1 MMEDTQI
8 QKKIVP
14 APILV
19 VLCLG
24 AGWAAHHFD
33 RRPFLPD
40 LPVARQAISAVLFV
54 LGLALGL
61 AALSQFRSHKTPT
74 SPYAPATTVVTSGVF
89 RYTRNPMYLGFVLL
103 AVGMAMGMNS
113 VWLLLASAL
122 LSILLHYL
130 VVKPEEAYLA
140 ERFGPMFSDY
150 CSRTRR
156 WF

>member
-1 MMEDTQI
+1 MVGGTQI

-33 RRPFLPD
+33 RRPFLPE
-40 LPVARQAISAVLFV
+40 LPVARLAVSVALFV

-74 SPYAPATTVVTSGVF
+74 SPYAPATTVVASGVF

-103 AVGMAMGMNS
+103 ALGMAVGMNS
-113 VWLLLASAL
+113 LWLLLASAL
-122 LSILLHYL
+122 LFVLLHYL

-140 ERFGPMFSDY
+140 ERFGPIFSHY